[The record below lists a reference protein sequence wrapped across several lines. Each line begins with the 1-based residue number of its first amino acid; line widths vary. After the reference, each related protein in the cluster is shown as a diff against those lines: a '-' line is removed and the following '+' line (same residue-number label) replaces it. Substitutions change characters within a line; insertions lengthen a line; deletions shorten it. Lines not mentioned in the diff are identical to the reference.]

1 MNNRGFVIILYDQVR
16 GVVVLSSIMLSK
28 ISALLMGMNDLK
40 YGSKLDIYFTSTH
53 FTEKSPNTRLI
64 IDLYKL
70 LSHALLQHHPAE
82 VL

>member
-1 MNNRGFVIILYDQVR
+1 
-16 GVVVLSSIMLSK
+16 
-28 ISALLMGMNDLK
+28 MGMNDLK